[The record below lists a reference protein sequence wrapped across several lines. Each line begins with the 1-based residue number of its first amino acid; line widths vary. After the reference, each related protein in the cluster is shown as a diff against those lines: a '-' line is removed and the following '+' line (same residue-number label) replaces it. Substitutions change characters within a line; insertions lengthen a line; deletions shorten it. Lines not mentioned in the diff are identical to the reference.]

1 MVRHLRAP
9 SIRNVNSVSVA
20 FQGTESE
27 QESTGGSGDPM
38 HSFVS
43 HYENVGSTFRQQS
56 WKKQKQKA
64 IAVPTPRAG
73 NVGSNSNTLG
83 RGAAGAA
90 GGAGTSGGSGGGGGG
105 GGHHQHHQQQQQQQH
120 HHHSNTLG
128 ATSLRH
134 QQVRLAHQ
142 LVLFMSRNGGIL

>member
-1 MVRHLRAP
+1 MARHTFPSAAAP
-9 SIRNVNSVSVA
+9 IKVIVT

-73 NVGSNSNTLG
+73 GPRPASNSNTLG
-83 RGAAGAA
+83 RGAGGAGGAGAA
-90 GGAGTSGGSGGGGGG
+90 GGGGQ
-105 GGHHQHHQQQQQQQH
+105 HQHHQQQQRQQQQH
-120 HHHSNTLG
+120 SHHSNTLG

-134 QQVRLAHQ
+134 QQVRSFVRRH
-142 LVLFMSRNGGIL
+142 VKSHHRFPSS

>member
-1 MVRHLRAP
+1 MKILKMVRHLRAP

-83 RGAAGAA
+83 RGRPEGREPRVEAAAVAA
-90 GGAGTSGGSGGGGGG
+90 AADITNTTNSSS
-105 GGHHQHHQQQQQQQH
+105 
-120 HHHSNTLG
+120 SNSTITT
-128 ATSLRH
+128 AT
-134 QQVRLAHQ
+134 RLAPP
-142 LVLFMSRNGGIL
+142 V

>member
-1 MVRHLRAP
+1 MPPIKVP
-9 SIRNVNSVSVA
+9 VT

-73 NVGSNSNTLG
+73 PVSNPNTLG
-83 RGAAGAA
+83 RGAGGA
-90 GGAGTSGGSGGGGGG
+90 GGASADARFIPS
-105 GGHHQHHQQQQQQQH
+105 
-120 HHHSNTLG
+120 TLCM
-128 ATSLRH
+128 
-134 QQVRLAHQ
+134 LACWTTD
-142 LVLFMSRNGGIL
+142 

>member
-1 MVRHLRAP
+1 MTK
-9 SIRNVNSVSVA
+9 VSVP

-43 HYENVGSTFRQQS
+43 HYENVGSTFRQQN

-73 NVGSNSNTLG
+73 PVGNSNTLG
-83 RGAAGAA
+83 RGA
-90 GGAGTSGGSGGGGGG
+90 SGGGGGG
-105 GGHHQHHQQQQQQQH
+105 ASGGGGGGHHHQHHQQQQQQQPQQQN
-120 HHHSNTLG
+120 HHSNTLG

-134 QQVRLAHQ
+134 QQVYCN
-142 LVLFMSRNGGIL
+142 FIYSG